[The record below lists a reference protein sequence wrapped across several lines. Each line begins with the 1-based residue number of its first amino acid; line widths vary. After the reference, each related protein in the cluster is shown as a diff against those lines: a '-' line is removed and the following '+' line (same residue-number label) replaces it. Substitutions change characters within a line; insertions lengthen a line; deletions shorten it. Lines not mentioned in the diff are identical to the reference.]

1 MSSNSV
7 RKRLSVASFISQ
19 FSISMVNFAL
29 VYFLKEKG
37 FSSSEIGLSASIYP
51 MMYLIFCIA
60 FPKVI
65 RRHSLKKEIATSYL
79 GMLISV
85 VLVIM
90 SPNKALT
97 YFSLCIY
104 GISMALL
111 WPNMETWITAGAE
124 GNELNK
130 AVSSFNFAWSSG
142 AGVSTLLGGVLS
154 ERSSSLPLYIA
165 IAFFIALVVCIL
177 TTKDRDSSK
186 AEEEEIVDHS
196 TPLRYFAWIGV
207 LILYAGYSMIIN
219 IYPLFAL
226 DVLGFSESLTG
237 TLLLFRGMTACIA
250 FVLIG
255 KTSRWQFSAP
265 TIVISQIVY
274 IALVAAMGF
283 ISTPVAY
290 AVFFVIFGLDFSL
303 LYMLSIFH
311 GAAGAANREKRMMIH
326 EVLLTVGT
334 VAGSLFGGILYEL
347 YSFQTIL
354 NAILI
359 ASSAALIVELPLMKK
374 TGCFNNKSK

>member
-1 MSSNSV
+1 
-7 RKRLSVASFISQ
+7 
-19 FSISMVNFAL
+19 
-29 VYFLKEKG
+29 
-37 FSSSEIGLSASIYP
+37 
-51 MMYLIFCIA
+51 
-60 FPKVI
+60 
-65 RRHSLKKEIATSYL
+65 
-79 GMLISV
+79 
-85 VLVIM
+85 
-90 SPNKALT
+90 
-97 YFSLCIY
+97 
-104 GISMALL
+104 MALL

-265 TIVISQIVY
+265 TIVISQMVY

-303 LYMLSIFH
+303 VYMLSIFH